1 MTILSQPYFRNE
13 QAALSKLETLVWPH
27 GPVCLHCGATNRIG
41 NVTGKGA
48 RPGLKFCC
56 RCRRQFRV
64 TMGTIFEGSHVPI
77 HKWLQACFL
86 MTASDTGISA
96 HQLHLRLDITN
107 KTALGMA
114 HRLAEI
120 TRGGTAGS
128 PPGAAETDSEW
139 TSETPARF
147 PRVRWRR
154 RAHAERHLSPRQSR
168 AAPEAN
174 DAEEVPWVP
183 PAAGATRQYLSF
195 LETARELGCR
205 DDEAAFERVLAGIA
219 RYPVSTRR
227 PRMSIAASA
236 ASATDATSQKQLLR
250 ALRAS

>member
-41 NVTGKGA
+41 NVIGKGA

-56 RCRRQFRV
+56 RCRKQFRV

-86 MTASDTGISA
+86 LTASDTGISA

-107 KTALGMA
+107 KTALGMV

-120 TRGGTAGS
+120 SCSGSPSGTGGT
-128 PPGAAETDSEW
+128 DNDW
-139 TSETPARF
+139 TSEARGGF

-154 RAHAERHLSPRQSR
+154 RVHAEHHLPALDLGS
-168 AAPEAN
+168 AEAS
-174 DAEEVPWVP
+174 DAEEVPWAP
-183 PAAGATRQYLSF
+183 PPPGTTRQYLNF

-205 DDEAAFERVLAGIA
+205 DDEAAFERVLARIA
-219 RYPVSTRR
+219 RYPVSARR
-227 PRMSIAASA
+227 PRISIAASA
-236 ASATDATSQKQLLR
+236 AGATDAASQNRLHRTLR
-250 ALRAS
+250 AY